1 MMGWRGGKDAGV
13 GGSVGA
19 GGGEIPAASAG
30 MTGMASAGMT
40 EVGGNDGLAG
50 AGRMQGWGAALV
62 LVAARYPRQA
72 RV

>member
-1 MMGWRGGKDAGV
+1 MTRKGGGNDEKEGAGRRRDVVRG
-13 GGSVGA
+13 VGA

-30 MTGMASAGMT
+30 MTRKRGWEDRGMWSG
-40 EVGGNDGLAG
+40 
-50 AGRMQGWGAALV
+50 ALV